1 MRRRALLALSLALPL
16 AVTSEARA
24 DETLWGLLKA
34 GGQVVLMRH
43 AITTPGVGDP
53 DGMVLA
59 DCKTQRNLS
68 DEGRAHARQIGQ
80 VFRSRGVPV
89 AQVLSS
95 PWCRCMETARLA
107 FGAEPEISTALS
119 NLFGR
124 ADPQG
129 QQVARFKT
137 LASRRPTS
145 GNVVMVSHGSTI
157 LALTGISPA
166 PAEMVVITPQG
177 GGKFAVAGRLEVPA
191 R

>member
-1 MRRRALLALSLALPL
+1 MRRRALLALLL
-16 AVTSEARA
+16 AVSWEARA
-24 DETLWGLLKA
+24 DEALWGLLKA

-43 AITTPGVGDP
+43 AVTTPGVGDP
-53 DGMVLA
+53 EGMVLT
-59 DCKTQRNLS
+59 DCKSQRNLS
-68 DEGRAHARQIGQ
+68 DVGRAHARQIGQ
-80 VFRSRGVPV
+80 AFRSRAVPV

-95 PWCRCMETARLA
+95 PWCRCTETARLA

-124 ADPQG
+124 SDPQG
-129 QQVARFKT
+129 QQVARFRT
-137 LASRRPTS
+137 LVSRPPAS

-166 PAEMVVITPQG
+166 PAEMVIVTPQG
-177 GGKFAVAGRLEVPA
+177 GGKFAVAGRLELPA